1 MTQQEKDQVEA
12 AQKDKREF
20 VHLYDAHFEAIHR
33 FLLSRVADRQLA
45 EDLTS
50 DTFMIALENIEKY
63 RYEGKPFRAWLYR
76 IAINEINQHYRKNKR
91 EREALVQK
99 WHEVGEAF
107 DGADLEL
114 KEKEDKQEVVLHLKQ
129 LNEAFHLL
137 KPDEQDVLSLRYFQ
151 DLSYN
156 EMADALNTNVN
167 NVGVKLNRALKRLT
181 QLCPQLTP

>member
-1 MTQQEKDQVEA
+1 MTAQEKEQIEA

-20 VHLYDAHFEAIHR
+20 VHLYDAHFEAIHH

-76 IAINEINQHYRKNKR
+76 IAINEINQHFRKAKR
-91 EREALVQK
+91 EREAMVRE
-99 WHEVGEAF
+99 WHEVGEKF
-107 DGADLEL
+107 DGADVEV
-114 KEKEDKQEVVLHLKQ
+114 KENESKEEQLTHLKQ

-167 NVGVKLNRALKRLT
+167 NVGVKLNRALKRLS
-181 QLCPQLTP
+181 QLCPQLSS

>member
-1 MTQQEKDQVEA
+1 MTPLEKTQVEA

-50 DTFMIALENIEKY
+50 ETFMIALEHIEKY

-91 EREALVQK
+91 EREAMIRE
-99 WHEVGEAF
+99 WHEVGEKF
-107 DGADLEL
+107 DAADLDAKD
-114 KEKEDKQEVVLHLKQ
+114 KEEKADQMLHLKQ

-137 KPDEQDVLSLRYFQ
+137 KPEEQDVLSLRYFQ
-151 DLSYN
+151 DMTYN
-156 EMADALNTNVN
+156 EMADSLNLSVN
-167 NVGVKLNRALKRLT
+167 NVGVKLNRALKRLS

>member
-1 MTQQEKDQVEA
+1 MTLQEKEQIESA
-12 AQKDKREF
+12 KKDKREF

-50 DTFMIALENIEKY
+50 DTFMIALENIDKY

-76 IAINEINQHYRKNKR
+76 IAINEINQHYRKQKR
-91 EREALVQK
+91 EREAMIRE
-99 WHEVGEAF
+99 WHEVGEKF
-107 DGADLEL
+107 DPADLDVKD
-114 KEKEDKQEVVLHLKQ
+114 KESKEEEILRLKQ

-137 KPDEQDVLSLRYFQ
+137 KPDEQDILSLRYFQ
-151 DLSYN
+151 DMSYN
-156 EMADALNTNVN
+156 EMADALSTNVN